1 MTDYDKGYRER
12 VARSG
17 ANTINALLARHGIQL
32 DSWAHLVEDI
42 DSPLVYTVTDVHKK
56 GPVTLDLR
64 DEYTLLT
71 LGMVSDVHDRNWMF
85 KPVGLWV
92 YQTSEGRADNG
103 SLSQYC
109 IDKRRELASRLTYK
123 VEGERIYLQ
132 TSGKDNQD
140 AKRLFLRVLGYK
152 YVTTAKLAD
161 GHTAECYDPDFESMF
176 EGPDGTHYNAA
187 ERAYQLLLR
196 LSGRQSL
203 PMSKA
208 GYINLFRVLPDERHV
223 LASAGWKLSTYPDDK
238 SYDESTIAVT
248 RE

>member
-17 ANTINALLARHGIQL
+17 ANTIDATLARHGIQL
-32 DSWAHLVEDI
+32 DSWAHLVENV

-71 LGMVSDVHDRNWMF
+71 LGMVSDMRDRNWTF

-92 YQTSEGRADNG
+92 HQTSVGHTRNG

-109 IDKRRELASRLTYK
+109 VDKRRELASRLTCK

-132 TSGKDNQD
+132 TSGKGNLD

-152 YVTTAKLAD
+152 YVTNATMAD
-161 GHTAECYDPDFESMF
+161 GHTAECYDPDFESLF
-176 EGPDGTHYNAA
+176 KGPDDTYYDNA
-187 ERAYQLLLR
+187 ERAHQLLLR

-203 PMSKA
+203 PLSKA

-223 LASAGWKLSTYPDDK
+223 LTAAGWKLKTYPDDK
-238 SYDESTIAVT
+238 SFDESTIAVV